1 MMLSAVGLIVTLVL
15 GILAAPPASD
25 AQQAGKVPRIG
36 YLGIPRG
43 DSPRAQYLLGVFQQG
58 LRDHGWV
65 EGQNLAIEWRFADG
79 RAERLPDLAAELVRL
94 GVDVLVTSSGDPAIR
109 ALKQATSTIPIVMAV
124 SVDPVGTGL
133 VASLARPGGNI
144 TGLSIM
150 AAEVGGKRLELLKQ
164 AVPQASRVAVLWNA
178 SHPGKELE
186 WQDTQVAAR
195 ALGVTLH
202 AVEVRGPAD
211 FDGAFGAIASERPD
225 ALITFADP
233 LTLTH
238 QRQIV
243 DFATQHQLPMISE
256 IQEFAE
262 AGGLMT
268 YGASLPALFRRAAY
282 YVDRILKGVKP
293 ADLPVEQPMKFELVI
308 NLQAAKALSLTIPPA
323 LVFQADEVIR

>member
-1 MMLSAVGLIVTLVL
+1 
-15 GILAAPPASD
+15 
-25 AQQAGKVPRIG
+25 
-36 YLGIPRG
+36 
-43 DSPRAQYLLGVFQQG
+43 LLGVFQQG